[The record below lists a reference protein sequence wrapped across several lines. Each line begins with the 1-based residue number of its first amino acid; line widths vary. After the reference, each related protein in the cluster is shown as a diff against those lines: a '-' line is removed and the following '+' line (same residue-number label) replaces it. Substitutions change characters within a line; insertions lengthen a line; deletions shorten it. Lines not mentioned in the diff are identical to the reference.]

1 MTGTGGI
8 DNARAAI
15 RERTPLVPRAA
26 VVLGSGLGGF
36 ADRVEDAV
44 EIPYGEIPGWPVS
57 TALGHAGTLVLG
69 TFAGVPLAV
78 MKGRAH
84 LYEGHSAARVVFGVR
99 VLGRLG
105 AGALVLTNA
114 CGGVRE
120 DLAPGDLV
128 LVSDHLNLQ
137 GTSPLVGP
145 NDDTLGPR
153 FPDLSSA
160 YDPALR
166 ELTHAA
172 ARRLGQSLS
181 EGVYAAWFGPAFE
194 TPAEI
199 RMIRALGGD
208 LVGMSTVPEVLAA
221 RHMGIRCLA
230 ISCVT
235 NMAAGILPEP
245 IEAEHVLAVGAQ
257 AQGRLTALLAEVLPA
272 LT

>member
-1 MTGTGGI
+1 MI
-8 DNARAAI
+8 DTAAAAI
-15 RERTPLVPRAA
+15 RERTTLRPRAT
-26 VVLGSGLGGF
+26 VILGSGLGGF
-36 ADRVEDAV
+36 ADAVEDAV

-57 TALGHAGTLVLG
+57 TALGHSGTLVIG

-84 LYEGHSAARVVFGVR
+84 LYEGHTAEKVAFGVR

-105 AGALVLTNA
+105 AAFLVVTNA

-120 DLAPGDLV
+120 DMRPGDLV

-137 GTSPLVGP
+137 GTSPLIGP

-153 FPDLSSA
+153 FPDMSNA

-166 ELTHAA
+166 ALAHEAA
-172 ARRLGQSLS
+172 GRLGQTLS
-181 EGVYAAWFGPAFE
+181 EGVYAAWLGPAFE

-221 RHMGIRCLA
+221 RHMGLRCLT

-245 IEAEHVLAVGAQ
+245 LDSAHVLAVGAQ
-257 AQGRLTALLAEVLPA
+257 AEGRLTALLAEVLPA
-272 LT
+272 L